1 MSLKKAIKEKATT
14 PAATPD
20 VKDVEILKMLQQNA
34 RITVKEIA
42 DTIHLSTTPVH
53 ERIKRLEQSGII
65 TRYAAMLD
73 AAKLGKKLMVIC
85 HVSLREHNKIAGSKF
100 IRSILAMPE
109 VLECYSISGE
119 FDFLLKVL
127 TEDMETYYDF
137 HVNKL
142 SQVEN
147 VGHVQSTFVMGVVKQ
162 THEIL

>member
-1 MSLKKAIKEKATT
+1 MISKASKVEKTI
-14 PAATPD
+14 PVFPGLD
-20 VKDVEILKMLQQNA
+20 EKDVRILRLLQKNA
-34 RITVKEIA
+34 RMSVKEIA
-42 DTIHLSTTPVH
+42 DTIHLSATPVH

-65 TRYAAMLD
+65 THYAAMLD
-73 AAKLGKKLMVIC
+73 AAKLGRKLMVIC

-100 IRSILAMPE
+100 IRSILEMPE

-127 TEDMETYYDF
+127 TEDMETYYNF

-162 THEIL
+162 SHELL